1 MVNTAR
7 IKNLLVAPRIE
18 WPQIADQKT
27 DTAAL
32 YTTHV
37 VPLAA
42 IGPICS
48 FIGLSIVGVGVPMMG
63 HYRVPLLSG
72 LAHAVVGFV
81 LTLIGVFVLGRI
93 INMLAPRFSAQPDE
107 AQALKLAAYA
117 ATPTW
122 LGGVLQLLPALA
134 ILGLLAVLYS
144 LYLLYI
150 GLPLLMKAPAE
161 KAGTYTLAII
171 GVAIVIGI
179 VMGAL
184 AAVIMPSP
192 GFTSYRY

>member
-7 IKNLLVAPRIE
+7 IKNLLVAPRSE
-18 WPQIADQKT
+18 WPRIAEQKT

-42 IGPICS
+42 IGPVCS
-48 FIGLSIVGVGVPMMG
+48 FIGLSILGVGLPMMG

-72 LAHAVVGFV
+72 LAHAAVGFV
-81 LTLIGVFVLGRI
+81 LTLVGVFILGRVI
-93 INMLAPRFSAQPDE
+93 SLLAPRFSAQADE

-117 ATPTW
+117 ATPAW
-122 LGGVLQLLPALA
+122 LAGVFQLLPALA
-134 ILGLLAVLYS
+134 ILGLLAGLYS

-161 KAGTYTLAII
+161 RAGTYTLAII

-179 VMGAL
+179 VIGAVA
-184 AAVIMPSP
+184 AAVMPPP
-192 GFTSYRY
+192 GLSTFPY